1 MDFEPSARTRAL
13 LERLEG
19 FMAEH
24 VYSSERRYFEEV
36 AADRWGH
43 PAVLEELKAKAMA
56 AGLWNLFLPDSE
68 HGAGLA
74 NVEYAPLCEVMGRVH
89 FSSQVFNCSAPDTG
103 NIETLIRYGS
113 EAQKTRWLPGL
124 LAGET
129 RSAFAMTEPEV
140 ASSDATNIRSTIRR
154 DGDDYIV
161 NGHKWWISG
170 VGDSRCQLIIFLGV
184 SDSRAPKHKRHSMI
198 LVPRRAAGVEVIR
211 PLTVFGYD
219 DAPHGHMEMVFDNVR
234 VPAENMLLGEGRGF
248 EIAQGRLGPG
258 RIHHCMRLIGLA
270 ERCLLGFNSGPPVV
284 PAGYNQNLQIFQTP
298 DHVVI
303 LHEMVHD
310 ARVVPLD
317 GRPHLPEGV
326 RQWMGDSR
334 GYWDG
339 DTLVV
344 ESRNYSDKTASFSPS
359 VTMAAGDGT
368 TLSLTERFT
377 RVAED
382 TLLYEFTVDDA
393 TTFTAPITAQIPMK
407 RGEAMFEYACHE
419 GNYGLPNILAG
430 ARQAEN
436 AAR

>member
-1 MDFEPSARTRAL
+1 M
-13 LERLEG
+13 
-19 FMAEH
+19 
-24 VYSSERRYFEEV
+24 
-36 AADRWGH
+36 
-43 PAVLEELKAKAMA
+43 
-56 AGLWNLFLPDSE
+56 
-68 HGAGLA
+68 
-74 NVEYAPLCEVMGRVH
+74 
-89 FSSQVFNCSAPDTG
+89 
-103 NIETLIRYGS
+103 
-113 EAQKTRWLPGL
+113 
-124 LAGET
+124 
-129 RSAFAMTEPEV
+129 
-140 ASSDATNIRSTIRR
+140 
-154 DGDDYIV
+154 
-161 NGHKWWISG
+161 
-170 VGDSRCQLIIFLGV
+170 
-184 SDSRAPKHKRHSMI
+184 
-198 LVPRRAAGVEVIR
+198 
-211 PLTVFGYD
+211 
-219 DAPHGHMEMVFDNVR
+219 
-234 VPAENMLLGEGRGF
+234 
-248 EIAQGRLGPG
+248 
-258 RIHHCMRLIGLA
+258 
-270 ERCLLGFNSGPPVV
+270 

-344 ESRNYSDKTASFSPS
+344 ESTNYTDKTASFSPS